1 MSKKMTNIRKIL
13 FMVVMCLSN
22 VAIMGTTFYSIIMT
36 KLYENYAK
44 WAVDA
49 AIAIPGIIGLFACL
63 IAGKISDLVNKKIL
77 FLCGLLLFALTG
89 TTLALV
95 PNDLLFVVMASLNG
109 GICYGIVSVSAVGI
123 ISDTFSN
130 EEERSKMLGLY
141 NGIMALVGA
150 LLALLYGFCA
160 DINWKLGPAPNWF
173 VVVVILLAIFFVP
186 SCPSKGNSKT
196 NGEKIKRQKGWA
208 KHVIPIALAFFVVSF
223 AAMTIF
229 TYIDLYV
236 TGNSLGT
243 SSFTGLLGSVQTIT
257 SFCFCSIFGWVYKKL
272 KTRITIPAYALI
284 ACGILLMYFIPSK
297 PTAIIGCMMFGAG
310 WGTVYTFW
318 FFRATVV
325 VPENMVG
332 TATGIVTTAN
342 SLSYFP
348 MPYVMSFLM
357 AMMHT
362 ENFRD
367 TFIVYGTIV
376 AIACVLSI
384 IINVKNRGSAQVTA
398 E

>member
-173 VVVVILLAIFFVP
+173 VVVVYIRFRFYCNTCCLV
-186 SCPSKGNSKT
+186 CKKGSKDRSPLPD
-196 NGEKIKRQKGWA
+196 A
-208 KHVIPIALAFFVVSF
+208 
-223 AAMTIF
+223 
-229 TYIDLYV
+229 
-236 TGNSLGT
+236 
-243 SSFTGLLGSVQTIT
+243 
-257 SFCFCSIFGWVYKKL
+257 
-272 KTRITIPAYALI
+272 
-284 ACGILLMYFIPSK
+284 
-297 PTAIIGCMMFGAG
+297 
-310 WGTVYTFW
+310 
-318 FFRATVV
+318 
-325 VPENMVG
+325 
-332 TATGIVTTAN
+332 
-342 SLSYFP
+342 
-348 MPYVMSFLM
+348 
-357 AMMHT
+357 
-362 ENFRD
+362 
-367 TFIVYGTIV
+367 
-376 AIACVLSI
+376 
-384 IINVKNRGSAQVTA
+384 
-398 E
+398 